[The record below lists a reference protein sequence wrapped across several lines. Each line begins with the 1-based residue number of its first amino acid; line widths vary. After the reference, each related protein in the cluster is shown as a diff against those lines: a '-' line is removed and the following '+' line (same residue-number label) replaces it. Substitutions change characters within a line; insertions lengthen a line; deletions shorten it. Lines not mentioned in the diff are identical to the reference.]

1 MTVLPAAYREGQKQA
16 RLAYRSACRIRP
28 DLRGWDHDELSPRR
42 RGESV
47 TDQDAVTN
55 AGSEVAEA
63 GGGSVRSPRRR
74 RYRKSDPRYTPEH
87 DFKWRARI
95 RANPQSYLVYRW
107 VVFAVGLII
116 VVVGLALVPLPG
128 PGWFIVILG
137 LLIWASE
144 FERAQRLL
152 DFVRERL
159 LWWNVWIMSKGWP
172 MRLLLGLL
180 TFAFVCAVVWTV
192 VKFTGSV
199 AMLPDPY
206 ETWLRENLRL

>member
-1 MTVLPAAYREGQKQA
+1 MIE
-16 RLAYRSACRIRP
+16 
-28 DLRGWDHDELSPRR
+28 DNR
-42 RGESV
+42 RGQ
-47 TDQDAVTN
+47 DQT
-55 AGSEVAEA
+55 
-63 GGGSVRSPRRR
+63 RPKRLR
-74 RYRKSDPRYTPEH
+74 RYRKSDPRYTPEY
-87 DFKWRARI
+87 DFKWRAKI
-95 RANPQSYLVYRW
+95 RANPQSYLIYRW
-107 VVFAVGLII
+107 VVFVVGLAI
-116 VVVGLALVPLPG
+116 VVLGLALVPLPG

-159 LWWNVWIMSKGWP
+159 QWWNVWLMSKGWP

-192 VKFTGSV
+192 LKVSGSV
-199 AMLPDPY
+199 ELAPEPY